1 MYSNIARIS
10 AIFASKI
17 IKKEEVLALRKLLN
31 ATLLRA
37 IFEAQSDPITL
48 DENTRIKS
56 KKKKC
61 ANKIMKK
68 EEVHVK
74 KRGARS

>member
-1 MYSNIARIS
+1 M
-10 AIFASKI
+10 
-17 IKKEEVLALRKLLN
+17 LALRKLLN

-56 KKKKC
+56 KKRVGARIKS
-61 ANKIMKK
+61 KK
-68 EEVHVK
+68 EEVHNK
-74 KRGARS
+74 KGGARS